1 MKSDGE
7 RFGGADEGLRENM
20 LAGVLLHV
28 IEAARPVDLAL
39 NFGGLDG
46 PRYHVQNRLVALA
59 DNHIFHWHTVDRAAI
74 VRLAAGGG
82 IEICLIENEGGVIV
96 ERSEEHTSE

>member
-1 MKSDGE
+1 LPFSAASC
-7 RFGGADEGLRENM
+7 FSL
-20 LAGVLLHV
+20 

-96 ERSEEHTSE
+96 ERGALAHASHELPRVGVGIIQPFSH